1 MGGHHDLARR
11 LTLTILGGRAE
22 FERDLIRARTG
33 EERECAK
40 AGGVH
45 IGRPP
50 ALTRHQ
56 REEALRDL
64 EKRKATQADLARRFN
79 VSRSTISRL
88 AS

>member
-1 MGGHHDLARR
+1 M
-11 LTLTILGGRAE
+11 LTVLGGLAE

-79 VSRSTISRL
+79 VSIRFRGSRRDKRGSLIKRSR
-88 AS
+88 